1 LDQVLIRNK
10 TPERRADATTV
21 RHPILTVM
29 KRFLCLLLAVGLSM
43 IATASANDNV
53 RAVQTKLKEGGFF
66 FGEVD
71 GAFSS
76 ELSAALTRF
85 QIRRGLQVTGQL
97 DEETSKALG
106 AQPAVVS
113 SGAAETTTKTTTTSE
128 ASGTPTADTWRR
140 LRKSDEAF
148 LTRLNAAEQRRPAA
162 AATTPQAT
170 AAPMDDAPAADAE
183 PADPQPAFARKD
195 SGSATGRGSRSPG
208 ASELTLSTERL
219 RDYVGAF
226 VLAGL
231 DPTVGAELEFF
242 GDRVRYYDEGVVGR
256 DAIRRSLQSY
266 NAKWPQRRFWIDG
279 DITAEPQSDGQVRVT
294 FPLRYELRSGSD
306 RSSGKIMKTLVLEP
320 AGDDLQIVAVDET
333 KAR

>member
-1 LDQVLIRNK
+1 
-10 TPERRADATTV
+10 
-21 RHPILTVM
+21 M
-29 KRFLCLLLAVGLSM
+29 KRFLCLLLAISFSVLAS
-43 IATASANDNV
+43 ASANDNV
-53 RAVQTKLKEGGFF
+53 RAVQTKLKNDGFF
-66 FGEVD
+66 SGEVD

-113 SGAAETTTKTTTTSE
+113 SDSTATTTTTTTTTGT
-128 ASGTPTADTWRR
+128 SGAPTADTWRR

-148 LTRLNAAEQRRPAA
+148 LTRLNAGQTRPAA
-162 AATTPQAT
+162 AAAAPSQAT
-170 AAPMDDAPAADAE
+170 AAPMKDAAPDAE
-183 PADPQPAFARKD
+183 PADPQPALAPQD
-195 SGSATGRGSRSPG
+195 SRTATGRRSRS
-208 ASELTLSTERL
+208 ADDSELTLSTERL

-242 GDRVRYYDEGVVGR
+242 GDRVRYYDEGVIGR

-279 DITAEPQSDGQVRVT
+279 DITAEPASDGQLRVT
-294 FPLRYELRSGSD
+294 FPLRYELRSSSD
-306 RSSGKIMKTLVLEP
+306 RSSGRIRKTLLLEP
-320 AGDDLQIVAVDET
+320 AGDDLQIVAVNET